1 MWGFIRRLFCP
12 HDYSITAESGVML
25 LRCAV
30 CGHKTRGWPL
40 HSGIDDV
47 AQPTA
52 RPTHG
57 SAPSSIVSV
66 TSPSVS
72 PALGSSPSLSVVPNV
87 GSSVSPLVN
96 PSPAVSPSA
105 SRAGAT
111 TRCRVLPGPQTKS
124 IAPSVEAGV
133 PKAEVPKATVEELT
147 KSGVKVV
154 SVGERDEATTSNS
167 GLQTRVANALAALD
181 RVRKTDHVVA
191 RRNSRKHRE
200 SSNRRLPFVES
211 PLRLAVSSS
220 SISRD
225 LDHEGTDAVATEP
238 EAASLS
244 GELDVNA
251 ASKSGYQVG

>member
-1 MWGFIRRLFCP
+1 
-12 HDYSITAESGVML
+12 ML

-52 RPTHG
+52 RPIHA
-57 SAPSSIVSV
+57 SAPASIVSV

-72 PALGSSPSLSVVPNV
+72 PALGSSPSLSVVPTVGSV

-124 IAPSVEAGV
+124 IAPSVEAGA
-133 PKAEVPKATVEELT
+133 PKAEVPKATVDELT
-147 KSGVKVV
+147 KPGVKVV
-154 SVGERDEATTSNS
+154 SVGERNEATTSNS
-167 GLQTRVANALAALD
+167 GLQTRVVNALAALD
-181 RVRKTDHVVA
+181 RVRKTDQVIA

-244 GELDVNA
+244 GELDLNA
-251 ASKSGYQVG
+251 ASKSEYQVR